1 MKLDEIVVEHR
12 MLGNG
17 RIKRIDSKGIWVVF
31 SSKETCFSL
40 ENLLGKHLFI
50 RDKENEEF
58 VESVIKTNIEKE
70 DRKVRRRQSDPD
82 SFLAEYARKIE
93 AIEKREK
100 KEEEARKHEDIQKER
115 QKIKQI
121 IIDRQ
126 IKHLVHFTRLENL
139 TSILK
144 HGLVPVS
151 LQEQR
156 GIRSVKNDKERR
168 EGRKDCT
175 SCSVEFPNYQMFY
188 SYRMNNPEFT
198 WVVLI
203 IDANILLVDFRD
215 IYFSYTNAARAHQ
228 KTNRRFHW
236 FRSPEEFE
244 AMFSQPCMLYT
255 QNNFSREQQSISDN
269 MPTDPQAEILIS
281 DIIDPQYINRVC
293 FNDKDDLSSYLSRK
307 EIIDEGTNKF
317 CCDPTLFNYRK
328 DYEFWKKENS
338 NGT

>member
-1 MKLDEIVVEHR
+1 MKLGEIVIEHR

-17 RIKRIDSKGIWVVF
+17 RIKRIDSKGIWVEF

-40 ENLLGKHLFI
+40 ENSLGKHLFI

-58 VESVIKTNIEKE
+58 VESVIKTYIEKE
-70 DRKVRRRQSDPD
+70 TREIRRRQPNPD
-82 SFLAEYARKIE
+82 SFLAEYTRKIE
-93 AIEKREK
+93 VIEKREK
-100 KEEEARKHEDIQKER
+100 KEAEARKQEEIQRER
-115 QKIKQI
+115 LKIKQI
-121 IIDRQ
+121 IIDRK
-126 IKHLVHFTRLENL
+126 IKYLVHFTRLENL

-168 EGRKDCT
+168 EGRMDCT

-188 SYRMNNPEFT
+188 KYRMSIPDSK
-198 WVVLI
+198 WVVLVLDI
-203 IDANILLVDFRD
+203 NILLVDSRD
-215 IYFSYTNAARAHQ
+215 IFFSYTNAGRAHQ

-244 AMFSQPCMLYT
+244 NLFSQPWTLYA
-255 QNNFSREQQSISDN
+255 QNSFSREQQSISDN

-281 DIIDPQYINRVC
+281 DIIDPQYIKHVC
-293 FNDKDDLSSYLSRK
+293 FNDQDDLSSYLNRN
-307 EIIDEGTNKF
+307 EITDEGTNRF
-317 CCDPTLFNYRK
+317 CCDPTLFSYRK
-328 DYEFWKKENS
+328 DFEFWKKENA